1 MITSIIKD
9 TMVTNNWQEVEK
21 AGTDK
26 LPVLFPLGVIEE
38 HGPHLPL
45 GADIYW
51 SYSMCAM
58 V

>member
-1 MITSIIKD
+1 MLQSIFKE
-9 TMVTNNWQEVEK
+9 TMVENNWQEIQQ
-21 AGTDK
+21 AGKEK

-51 SYSMCAM
+51 
-58 V
+58 